1 VRFCPR
7 RFSGFRA
14 VLSIFYFQQPSRQH
28 SRGFDLM
35 LQRPSVGDRGSEWGE
50 LKSNIISSCS
60 YVCFSLALITMSK
73 NHLYIR
79 GCERLQGL
87 VITPV
92 VIAQLADISASQLTA
107 LTSRRVD
114 QVQ

>member
-1 VRFCPR
+1 
-7 RFSGFRA
+7 
-14 VLSIFYFQQPSRQH
+14 
-28 SRGFDLM
+28 
-35 LQRPSVGDRGSEWGE
+35 
-50 LKSNIISSCS
+50 
-60 YVCFSLALITMSK
+60 MSK